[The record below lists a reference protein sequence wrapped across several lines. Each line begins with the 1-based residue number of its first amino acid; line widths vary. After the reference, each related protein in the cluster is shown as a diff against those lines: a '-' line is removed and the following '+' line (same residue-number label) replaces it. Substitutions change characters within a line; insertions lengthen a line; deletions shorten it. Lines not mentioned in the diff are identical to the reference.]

1 MLVTKKAPNFKAKA
15 FHSGKIKEVSLEDYR
30 GHWVVLC
37 FYPGDFTFVWPTEIS
52 HIAVGY
58 ATLQT
63 LDVEVMSVS
72 VDSVFSHKV
81 WNETELSKMVDGGV
95 PFPMLSDQT
104 GAIGRMYGVYDED
117 VGVNIRGRFLIDP
130 DGVIQ
135 AAEVLSPPVGRNPE
149 ELIRQIKAYQHNR
162 KTGEV
167 MPSGWVEGG
176 QTLKPSNDLAGHVW
190 EVWQPPKK

>member
-1 MLVTKKAPNFKAKA
+1 
-15 FHSGKIKEVSLEDYR
+15 
-30 GHWVVLC
+30 
-37 FYPGDFTFVWPTEIS
+37 
-52 HIAVGY
+52 
-58 ATLQT
+58 
-63 LDVEVMSVS
+63 MSVS